1 MFRELRVGFSRS
13 LRSGPVAETPKTYYI
28 TYVYRRWE
36 DSGHLHHRLLKPSN
50 GQGAQVLCYQR

>member
-28 TYVYRRWE
+28 IYVYRRWRIPVICTTA
-36 DSGHLHHRLLKPSN
+36 S
-50 GQGAQVLCYQR
+50 